1 MVISTATHR
10 IIFIAS
16 NMQHV
21 LKHQLQQLWIR
32 QPVRQLGGRN
42 IVNVTR

>member
-10 IIFIAS
+10 IVFIAS

-21 LKHQLQQLWIR
+21 LDHHLEQLRIR
-32 QPVRQLGGRN
+32 QPVRQFGGRN
-42 IVNVTR
+42 IVNMTR